1 MKMFSHPALSAFGA
15 CAVAAMLVGCGGSQV
30 DLGVPVVPQRNAAQA
45 SSAMRSDTTQS
56 LLYVSNVDANNVTVY
71 GYPKGKFVRT
81 LSSFQGPEGECVDSK
96 GNVWIAND
104 AANDIVEYAHGGS
117 KRIASLK
124 DPGNYPYG
132 CSVDPKTGNLAV
144 TNIETTN
151 GVPIGSL
158 SVYPAAKGTP
168 VTYQGADVYQYFF
181 CAYDNAGNLFVDGAT
196 ISNTFAFAELP
207 HGTSTL
213 MKITLNQAV
222 GTPGN
227 VQWDGKHLAVGDASA
242 SAIYQISVSGSS
254 GTVVG
259 TTMLN
264 GGGNAAISFIDGTQV
279 VANISGTKFGF
290 WKYPTGGSPTSTL
303 SLKGIGGP
311 FGIVVSQ

>member
-1 MKMFSHPALSAFGA
+1 MKMFSRPASSAFGA
-15 CAVAAMLVGCGGSQV
+15 CAVAAILVGCAGSQT
-30 DLGVPVVPQRNAAQA
+30 DLWVSAPQQNAAQA
-45 SSAMRSDTTQS
+45 NSNMRSGATQS
-56 LLYVSNVDANNVTVY
+56 LLYVSNVDGNNVTVY

-81 LSSFQGPEGECVDSK
+81 LSSFQGPEGECIDSK

-132 CSVDPKTGNLAV
+132 CSVNPKTGSLAV

-158 SVYPAAKGTP
+158 SVYPGAKGSP
-168 VTYQGADVYQYFF
+168 VVYQGADVYQYSF
-181 CAYDNAGNLFVDGAT
+181 CAYDNDGNLFVDGTT

-207 HGTSTL
+207 HGASTL
-213 MKITLNQAV
+213 TKITLNQAV
-222 GTPGN
+222 GAPGN

-242 SAIYQISVSGSS
+242 SAIYQISVSGSA